1 MIFLILF
8 FIAYS
13 LAVFLINNLFV
24 LISFTIFNIILM
36 LIFKIKFKKIVKN
49 ILNILIFT
57 IFVFLFN
64 LIFSPI
70 LDCLMLAWKIIIVT
84 NFAFIFSSVISKTK
98 LAEGLS
104 KLLYPLK
111 IFKVNPDEIAIM
123 LLIALNFINIIQNEI
138 KTLKLSLK
146 ARNIKFNLKTFFTKS
161 HIIFILF
168 FANLFKRVNVI
179 EKSLILRGLKLK

>member
-24 LISFTIFNIILM
+24 LIGFTIFNIILM
-36 LIFKIKFKKIVKN
+36 LIFKINFKKIVKN

-57 IFVFLFN
+57 VFVFLFN
-64 LIFSPI
+64 LIFSPV
-70 LDCLMLAWKIIIVT
+70 LESLMLAWKIIIVT

-123 LLIALNFINIIQNEI
+123 LVISLNFINIIQNEI